1 MATVALDA
9 TYIFDKNATGIAIYS
24 RRLIESLAELDSPHR
39 FLVSYKLSRIG
50 RRREFL
56 LPAGPRFS
64 LSLFQKPLTFWQPW
78 RTDIFHSLAQRP
90 PAFRFRHEVV
100 TIHDVF
106 PITGPDYS
114 TPAFQKKFSRL
125 LREAL
130 DRAERVLVLSDYTA
144 RQVMRHCGVERERI
158 RVIPGGVDRPVAA
171 LTPEAAARERE
182 RRVGPGNEMLLAVG
196 VVDNRK
202 NVLGSLRALQML
214 PERYHLVVAGGDGY
228 GAERVH
234 DFIRR
239 ERLERRVHRLG
250 YVPRCTLLALYQS
263 ASALL
268 FPSLEEGFGFPML
281 EAMSYGLPVVT
292 SRYSALP
299 EVAGDAAE
307 YVDPLDP
314 EEIAAAVRSVVE
326 DAARRQVLIARGL
339 HRSSLYSWRRMAESV
354 LRVYDELAKR

>member
-9 TYIFDKNATGIAIYS
+9 TYIFDTNPTGIAIYS

-144 RQVMRHCGVERERI
+144 RQVVRHCGVERERI
-158 RVIPGGVDRPVAA
+158 RGIPGGVDRPVAA

-202 NVLGSLRALQML
+202 NVLGSLRALQCF
-214 PERYHLVVAGGDGY
+214 RSATTWWSRAATDTVQGVFTTSSGGNGWIAGST
-228 GAERVH
+228 AWAMSRAARCWRCTSQ
-234 DFIRR
+234 RR
-239 ERLERRVHRLG
+239 PCCFRRWRRVL
-250 YVPRCTLLALYQS
+250 VSRC
-263 ASALL
+263 
-268 FPSLEEGFGFPML
+268 
-281 EAMSYGLPVVT
+281 
-292 SRYSALP
+292 
-299 EVAGDAAE
+299 
-307 YVDPLDP
+307 
-314 EEIAAAVRSVVE
+314 
-326 DAARRQVLIARGL
+326 
-339 HRSSLYSWRRMAESV
+339 WRP
-354 LRVYDELAKR
+354 